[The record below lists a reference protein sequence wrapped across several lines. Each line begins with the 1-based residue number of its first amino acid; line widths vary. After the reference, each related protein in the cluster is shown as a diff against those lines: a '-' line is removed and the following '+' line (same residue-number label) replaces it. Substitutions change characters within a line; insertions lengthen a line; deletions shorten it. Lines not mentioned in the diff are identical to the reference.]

1 MTVTRKDYIQ
11 PDPIDAFRN
20 GQQNTSNNNNQEGE
34 KEMQLLFTKNATTN
48 MLISGKTAIVRK
60 PYTALDETK
69 YQMETESKR
78 TREESKRISQLREQQ
93 LLETITQKRQ
103 KVRFMREVIPAQR
116 KLAKLVRPDSKTNA
130 KLAKKTKYFIKQK
143 VKEHKYSQDQNRKD
157 NVHEQKIVER
167 LAVQRRK
174 ETQRARYLASFR
186 RPQTARQVESTTT
199 AKLQED
205 EANVTESLMKDV
217 RKRKKRSK
225 SARRKRTESTT
236 FARSFMSANN
246 ATSRHIAKGNAMRRK
261 RQEHLDIQKR
271 VAQARWVT
279 EKRAAVML
287 NATKRRNLQKQN
299 QIELDKMEY
308 IAMLEWR
315 KSLDV
320 QKLEMARLRKQY
332 NRDLTQLVQR
342 VQRGE
347 LDQPLWEVDQPP
359 REMLEKQ
366 LNTQFLVP
374 SRPRSR
380 NSVLME
386 QGNQYG
392 GYNGNEYV
400 MPSRPISRQL
410 LESNATRETPTA
422 SFTQGPTMSREINLR

>member
-1 MTVTRKDYIQ
+1 
-11 PDPIDAFRN
+11 
-20 GQQNTSNNNNQEGE
+20 
-34 KEMQLLFTKNATTN
+34 
-48 MLISGKTAIVRK
+48 
-60 PYTALDETK
+60 
-69 YQMETESKR
+69 
-78 TREESKRISQLREQQ
+78 
-93 LLETITQKRQ
+93 
-103 KVRFMREVIPAQR
+103 MR
-116 KLAKLVRPDSKTNA
+116 
-130 KLAKKTKYFIKQK
+130 
-143 VKEHKYSQDQNRKD
+143 
-157 NVHEQKIVER
+157 
-167 LAVQRRK
+167 
-174 ETQRARYLASFR
+174 
-186 RPQTARQVESTTT
+186 
-199 AKLQED
+199 
-205 EANVTESLMKDV
+205 DV

-347 LDQPLWEVDQPP
+347 LDQPLWDVDQPP

-410 LESNATRETPTA
+410 LESNATMETPTA
-422 SFTQGPTMSREINLR
+422 SFTQGPTMSREINLRE